1 MLEKLGPYQ
10 FENVLG
16 RGGMGTVYRGIHAQT
31 GECHAVKVLAPQFAD
46 DSHFRGRFE
55 SEIEAM
61 MKLDHPNIVRLL
73 SHGQEDGNLF
83 FSMEL
88 VQGKSLYDMQRG
100 GHGFLWPQ
108 CMSIAIDVCKGLKH
122 AHDRGIIHRDLKPG
136 NLLMTSD
143 GLVKITDFGIAK
155 SYGGSH
161 QTGTNILGT
170 MDYMAP
176 EQAKG
181 EPVTVRSDVYSLGT
195 VLYTLM
201 TGKPPFTANSMEES
215 FRNLT
220 RVPAPKLSSRIAN
233 VPSEVED
240 LLSKMLEKKPE
251 KRIATAQATLHQ
263 IIAIQEL
270 LKGESQAK
278 TAEQGPLTTG
288 EMAVIRNPSDKTA
301 QVDRG
306 AIESSLREKRDEG
319 STRISPIE
327 GKTISDKTSLD
338 LTPMEAIKPPSKK
351 LKRKPKVAHTK
362 KNTRRRN
369 VTGKKIVSPGED
381 YFVPVTQEQRA
392 AVQGDANEH
401 LANQRKWPIA
411 LLFLATLG
419 ITIFAAWYATKGRSA
434 DALYVVIQ
442 KSFDSPELV
451 IPETTEFIERFK
463 EDDRLG
469 EVELLN
475 RVGRSVKNYTS
486 LVKRL
491 TVRARIP
498 GDSRLTEIED
508 QFLKIVTLGE
518 SNPQL
523 ADAKMVAFM
532 NVYSKRE
539 DLPQRDRDCVE
550 AAEGFRIMIAGAEE
564 RQIKSTIRNI
574 DAIFLQ
580 AEQTTIEDAIDL
592 YQGIIRLYS
601 DDHWGEME
609 SDRKRLMIK
618 AAQKTIEAQKLL
630 EAEADKS
637 TAEEKDKESDEAND
651 TSS

>member
-1 MLEKLGPYQ
+1 MLEKLGPYL

-83 FSMEL
+83 FAMEL

-100 GHGFLWPQ
+100 GHGFLWPE

-136 NLLMTSD
+136 NLLMTKD

-181 EPVTVRSDVYSLGT
+181 ETVTVRSDVYSLGT

-288 EMAVIRNPSDKTA
+288 ERAVILNPSSKTA

-306 AIESSLREKRDEG
+306 AIESSLREKRDGG
-319 STRISPIE
+319 STRISSIE
-327 GKTISDKTSLD
+327 GKTFTDKTSLD
-338 LTPMEAIKPPSKK
+338 MTPMEPIKPPSKEV
-351 LKRKPKVAHTK
+351 KRKPEVAHTK

-369 VTGKKIVSPGED
+369 VTGKKVLSPGED
-381 YFVPVTQEQRA
+381 YFVPVT
-392 AVQGDANEH
+392 
-401 LANQRKWPIA
+401 P
-411 LLFLATLG
+411 
-419 ITIFAAWYATKGRSA
+419 
-434 DALYVVIQ
+434 
-442 KSFDSPELV
+442 
-451 IPETTEFIERFK
+451 
-463 EDDRLG
+463 
-469 EVELLN
+469 
-475 RVGRSVKNYTS
+475 
-486 LVKRL
+486 
-491 TVRARIP
+491 
-498 GDSRLTEIED
+498 
-508 QFLKIVTLGE
+508 
-518 SNPQL
+518 
-523 ADAKMVAFM
+523 
-532 NVYSKRE
+532 
-539 DLPQRDRDCVE
+539 
-550 AAEGFRIMIAGAEE
+550 
-564 RQIKSTIRNI
+564 
-574 DAIFLQ
+574 
-580 AEQTTIEDAIDL
+580 EQTSRVARGG
-592 YQGIIRLYS
+592 Q
-601 DDHWGEME
+601 
-609 SDRKRLMIK
+609 
-618 AAQKTIEAQKLL
+618 
-630 EAEADKS
+630 
-637 TAEEKDKESDEAND
+637 
-651 TSS
+651 